1 MMEVLVFVD
10 GNSMLPYACLFGCAC
25 CCCCCLQEM
34 DARMME
40 VLVFVDGID
49 AMTSKAMQA
58 RRSYQ
63 PAEMAMNQ
71 QVGAARCLAGTPA
84 DTRKDRSQAVH
95 RMACFG
101 ML

>member
-1 MMEVLVFVD
+1 
-10 GNSMLPYACLFGCAC
+10 
-25 CCCCCLQEM
+25 M

-63 PAEMAMNQ
+63 PSEMAMNQ
-71 QVGAARCLAGTPA
+71 QVGALAGKQSSVMHSTSHAAAGLQFTHIHLGQP
-84 DTRKDRSQAVH
+84 TWR
-95 RMACFG
+95 FG
-101 ML
+101 GLQPMSALTDP

>member
-1 MMEVLVFVD
+1 
-10 GNSMLPYACLFGCAC
+10 
-25 CCCCCLQEM
+25 M

-63 PAEMAMNQ
+63 PSEMAMNQ
-71 QVGAARCLAGTPA
+71 QVGR
-84 DTRKDRSQAVH
+84 
-95 RMACFG
+95 
-101 ML
+101 